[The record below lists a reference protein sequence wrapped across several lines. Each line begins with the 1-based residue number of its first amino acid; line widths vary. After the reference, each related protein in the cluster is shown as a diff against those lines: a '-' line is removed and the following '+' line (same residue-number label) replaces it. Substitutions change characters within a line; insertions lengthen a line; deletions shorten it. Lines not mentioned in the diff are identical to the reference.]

1 MNTTELLNITSLIV
15 PDRHA
20 IVFDDMRLTFGEIAG
35 RVNRLANGLAELG
48 VGAGDRV
55 AVMQVNCNEHVES
68 YFATAKLDAI
78 LVPINFRARSEEL
91 TFMLN
96 DSGVKAIILG
106 QRYQDM
112 LRSIKPE
119 LTTLEHQITL
129 EAPGEGF
136 VFYDDLLANAS
147 DEERFPTADGDDV
160 TIIMFTAGT
169 TGTPKGVMLSHN
181 SFTSYILAN
190 VEPVDM
196 DTAEKNILTVPLHHI
211 AGVQAVMAAVYG
223 GRTLV
228 LQRQFDEEG
237 WMKLVQEEKVNRAM
251 MVPTMLKR
259 LMDRPAFKD
268 YDLSSLRVIT
278 YGAAPMPLEVIK
290 KAIVEFPNT
299 RFINAFG
306 QTETASTITML
317 PPDAHDIHEGDP
329 DYEQKMKRLGSI
341 GKPLPDVEVRIVN
354 EEGNDV
360 ALGENGEIVAR
371 GDRLMKGY
379 WNREEATKETL
390 RGGWLYTGDL
400 GYWDDEGFIF
410 LSGRAKDF
418 LKRGGEM
425 IAPEEVEQII
435 MSHPSVDEAA
445 IIGIQDIEWG
455 ERVRAIVVRK
465 PGAELTAEEVIEHCR
480 PRMAGFKRPRGR
492 CIHRR
497 ASQEPDGQGA
507 QAGAA
512 RGLSTAHRVGRAR
525 LPRVY
530 KNRSAPLAR
539 TAREGGRRC
548 R

>member
-1 MNTTELLNITSLIV
+1 MNTTDLLSITAAIV

-20 IVFDDMRLTFGEIAG
+20 IVFDEQRITFGQIAD
-35 RVNRLANGLAELG
+35 RVNRLANALSDMG
-48 VGAGDRV
+48 VGPGDRV
-55 AVMQVNCNEHVES
+55 AVMQVNCNEHIET
-68 YFATAKLDAI
+68 YFATAKLDGI
-78 LVPINFRARSEEL
+78 FVPINFRARSEEL

-112 LRSIKPE
+112 LRTIKPE
-119 LTTLEHQITL
+119 LTTLEHQISL
-129 EAPGEGF
+129 EGPGEGF
-136 VFYDDLLANAS
+136 LFYDELLANAS
-147 DEERFPTADGDDV
+147 DEERFPTADDEDV
-160 TIIMFTAGT
+160 TVIMFTAGT

-181 SFTSYILAN
+181 SFSSYILAN
-190 VEPVDM
+190 VDPVDM
-196 DTAEKNILTVPLHHI
+196 DFAEKNILTVPLHHI
-211 AGVQAVMAAVYG
+211 AGIQAVMAAIYG

-237 WMKLVQEEKVNRAM
+237 WMELVQDEKVDRAM

-259 LMDRPAFKD
+259 LMDQPTFKD
-268 YDLSSLRVIT
+268 YDLSSLQVIT

-290 KAIVEFPNT
+290 KAILEFPST

-329 DYEQKMKRLGSI
+329 DFEIKMKRLGSI
-341 GKPLPDVEVRIVN
+341 GKPLPDVEVIIVD
-354 EEGNDV
+354 EDGKEV
-360 ALGENGEIVAR
+360 AVEENGEIVAR
-371 GDRLMKGY
+371 GERLMKGY

-400 GYWDDEGFIF
+400 GYRDDAGYIF

-435 MSHPSVDEAA
+435 MSHPAVDEAA
-445 IIGIQDIEWG
+445 IIGMPDVEWG
-455 ERVRAIVVRK
+455 ERVRAIVVIK

-480 PRMAGFKRPRGR
+480 PRMAGFKRPEDV
-492 CIHRR
+492 IFID
-497 ASQEPDGQGA
+497 E
-507 QAGAA
+507 
-512 RGLSTAHRVGRAR
+512 
-525 LPRVY
+525 LPRNPMGKVL
-530 KNRSAPLAR
+530 KRVL
-539 TAREGGRRC
+539 REEYTQPIGG
-548 R
+548 

>member
-1 MNTTELLNITSLIV
+1 MNTTELLSITAMIV

-20 IVFDDMRLTFGEIAG
+20 IVFDDQRITFGELG
-35 RVNRLANGLAELG
+35 ERVNRLANGLAYLG

-55 AVMQVNCNEHVES
+55 AVMQVNCNEHIES

-78 LVPINFRARSEEL
+78 FVPINFRARAEEL
-91 TFMLN
+91 SFMLN

-112 LRSIKPE
+112 LRQVKPE

-129 EAPGEGF
+129 EAPADDF
-136 VFYDDLLANAS
+136 VYYEDLIANAS
-147 DEERFPTADGDDV
+147 DDERFPTADGEDV

-181 SFTSYILAN
+181 SFSSYILAN

-196 DTAEKNILTVPLHHI
+196 DVAEKNILTVPLHHI
-211 AGVQAVMAAVYG
+211 AGVQAVMAAIYG

-237 WMKLVQEEKVNRAM
+237 WMKLVQDEQVNRAM

-259 LMDRPAFKD
+259 LMDQPSFGS

-290 KAIVEFPNT
+290 KAIAEFPNT

-317 PPDAHDIHEGDP
+317 PPDAHEIREGDP
-329 DYEQKMKRLGSI
+329 DYDAKLKRLGSI
-341 GKPLPDVEVRIVN
+341 GKPLPDVEVRIVD
-354 EEGNDV
+354 EDGNDV
-360 ALGENGEIVAR
+360 PLGENGEIVAR
-371 GDRLMKGY
+371 GERLMKGY

-400 GYWDDEGFIF
+400 GYWDDEGYIF

-435 MSHPSVDEAA
+435 MSHPAVDEAA
-445 IIGIQDIEWG
+445 IIGVPDIEWG

-465 PGAELTAEEVIEHCR
+465 PGMELTMEEVVEHCR
-480 PRMAGFKRPRGR
+480 PRMAGFKRPEDV
-492 CIHRR
+492 IFID
-497 ASQEPDGQGA
+497 E
-507 QAGAA
+507 
-512 RGLSTAHRVGRAR
+512 
-525 LPRVY
+525 LPRNPMGKVL
-530 KNRSAPLAR
+530 KRVL
-539 TAREGGRRC
+539 REDYPEPIS
-548 R
+548 

>member
-1 MNTTELLNITSLIV
+1 MIV

-20 IVFDDMRLTFGEIAG
+20 IVFDDRRMTFGELAD
-35 RVNRLANGLAELG
+35 RVSRLANGLADLG

-55 AVMQVNCNEHVES
+55 AVMQVNCNEHIES

-78 LVPINFRARSEEL
+78 FVPINFRARSEEL
-91 TFMLN
+91 SFMLN

-112 LRSIKPE
+112 LRQVKPE

-129 EAPGEGF
+129 EAPADDF
-136 VFYDDLLANAS
+136 VSYEDLIANSS
-147 DEERFPTADGDDV
+147 DEERFPAADGDDV

-181 SFTSYILAN
+181 SFSSYILAN

-196 DTAEKNILTVPLHHI
+196 EVAEKNILTVPLHHI
-211 AGVQAVMAAVYG
+211 AGVQAVMAAIYG

-237 WMKLVQEEKVNRAM
+237 WMKLVQEEQVNRAM

-259 LMDRPAFKD
+259 LMDQPSFGS

-290 KAIVEFPNT
+290 KAIVEFPDT

-317 PPDAHDIHEGDP
+317 PPDAHEIREGDP

-341 GKPLPDVEVRIVN
+341 GKPLPDVEVRIVD
-354 EEGNDV
+354 EDGNDV
-360 ALGENGEIVAR
+360 SLGENGEIVAR
-371 GDRLMKGY
+371 GERLMKGY
-379 WNREEATKETL
+379 WNREEATRETL

-435 MSHPSVDEAA
+435 MSHPAVDEAA
-445 IIGIQDIEWG
+445 IIGVPDIEWG
-455 ERVRAIVVRK
+455 ERVRAIVVKK
-465 PGAELTAEEVIEHCR
+465 PGMDLSAEEVVEHCR
-480 PRMAGFKRPRGR
+480 PRMAGFKRPEDV
-492 CIHRR
+492 IFI
-497 ASQEPDGQGA
+497 EE
-507 QAGAA
+507 
-512 RGLSTAHRVGRAR
+512 
-525 LPRVY
+525 LPRNPMGKVL
-530 KNRSAPLAR
+530 KRVL
-539 TAREGGRRC
+539 REEYPEPIA
-548 R
+548 

>member
-1 MNTTELLNITSLIV
+1 MNTTELLNITAMIV

-20 IVFDDMRLTFGEIAG
+20 IVFDDRRMTFGELAD
-35 RVNRLANGLAELG
+35 RVSRLANGLADLG

-55 AVMQVNCNEHVES
+55 AVMQVNCNEHIES

-78 LVPINFRARSEEL
+78 FVPINFRARSEEL
-91 TFMLN
+91 SFMLN

-112 LRSIKPE
+112 LRQVKPE

-129 EAPGEGF
+129 EAPADDF
-136 VFYDDLLANAS
+136 VSYEDLIANSS
-147 DEERFPTADGDDV
+147 DEERFPAADGDDV

-181 SFTSYILAN
+181 SFSSYILAN

-196 DTAEKNILTVPLHHI
+196 EVAEKNILTVPLHHI
-211 AGVQAVMAAVYG
+211 AGVQAVMAAIYG

-237 WMKLVQEEKVNRAM
+237 WMKLVQEEQVNRAM

-259 LMDRPAFKD
+259 LMDQPSFGS

-290 KAIVEFPNT
+290 KAIVEFPDT

-317 PPDAHDIHEGDP
+317 PPDAHEIREGDP
-329 DYEQKMKRLGSI
+329 DYDQKMKRLGSI
-341 GKPLPDVEVRIVN
+341 GKPLPDVEVRIVD
-354 EEGNDV
+354 EDGHDV

-371 GDRLMKGY
+371 GERLMKGY
-379 WNREEATKETL
+379 WNREEATRETL

-435 MSHPSVDEAA
+435 MSHPAVDEAA
-445 IIGIQDIEWG
+445 IIGVPDIEWG

-465 PGAELTAEEVIEHCR
+465 PGMELTMEEVVEHCR
-480 PRMAGFKRPRGR
+480 PRMAGFKRPEDV
-492 CIHRR
+492 IFI
-497 ASQEPDGQGA
+497 EE
-507 QAGAA
+507 
-512 RGLSTAHRVGRAR
+512 
-525 LPRVY
+525 LPRNPMGKVL
-530 KNRSAPLAR
+530 KRVL
-539 TAREGGRRC
+539 REEYPEPIA
-548 R
+548 

>member
-1 MNTTELLNITSLIV
+1 MNTTELLNITAMIV

-20 IVFDDMRLTFGEIAG
+20 IVFDDRRMTFGELAD
-35 RVNRLANGLAELG
+35 RVSRLANGLADLG

-55 AVMQVNCNEHVES
+55 AVMQVNCNEHIEC

-78 LVPINFRARSEEL
+78 FVPINFRARSEEL
-91 TFMLN
+91 SFMLN

-112 LRSIKPE
+112 VRQVKPE

-129 EAPGEGF
+129 EAPADDF
-136 VFYDDLLANAS
+136 VSYEDLIANSS
-147 DEERFPTADGDDV
+147 DEERFPAADGDDV

-181 SFTSYILAN
+181 SFSSYILAN

-196 DTAEKNILTVPLHHI
+196 EVAEKNILTVPLHHI
-211 AGVQAVMAAVYG
+211 AGVQAVMAAIYG

-237 WMKLVQEEKVNRAM
+237 WMKLVQDEQVNRAM

-259 LMDRPAFKD
+259 LMDQPSFGS

-290 KAIVEFPNT
+290 KAIVEFPDT

-317 PPDAHDIHEGDP
+317 PPDAHEIREGDP
-329 DYEQKMKRLGSI
+329 DYDQKMKRLGSI
-341 GKPLPDVEVRIVN
+341 GKPLPDVEVRIVD
-354 EEGNDV
+354 EDGHDV

-371 GDRLMKGY
+371 GERLMKGY
-379 WNREEATKETL
+379 WNREEATRETL

-435 MSHPSVDEAA
+435 MSHPAVDEAA
-445 IIGIQDIEWG
+445 IIGVPDIEWG

-465 PGAELTAEEVIEHCR
+465 PGMELTMEEVVEHCR
-480 PRMAGFKRPRGR
+480 PRMAGFKRPEDV
-492 CIHRR
+492 IFI
-497 ASQEPDGQGA
+497 EE
-507 QAGAA
+507 
-512 RGLSTAHRVGRAR
+512 
-525 LPRVY
+525 LPRNPMGKVL
-530 KNRSAPLAR
+530 KRVL
-539 TAREGGRRC
+539 REEYPEPIA
-548 R
+548 

>member
-1 MNTTELLNITSLIV
+1 
-15 PDRHA
+15 
-20 IVFDDMRLTFGEIAG
+20 
-35 RVNRLANGLAELG
+35 
-48 VGAGDRV
+48 
-55 AVMQVNCNEHVES
+55 
-68 YFATAKLDAI
+68 
-78 LVPINFRARSEEL
+78 
-91 TFMLN
+91 MLN

-112 LRSIKPE
+112 LRQVKPE

-129 EAPGEGF
+129 EAPADDF
-136 VFYDDLLANAS
+136 VSYEDLIANSS
-147 DEERFPTADGDDV
+147 DEERFPAADGDDV

-181 SFTSYILAN
+181 SFSSYILAN

-196 DTAEKNILTVPLHHI
+196 EVAEKNILTVPLHHI
-211 AGVQAVMAAVYG
+211 AGVQAVMAAIYG

-237 WMKLVQEEKVNRAM
+237 WMKLVQDEQVNRAM

-259 LMDRPAFKD
+259 LMDQPSFGS

-290 KAIVEFPNT
+290 KAIVEFPDT

-317 PPDAHDIHEGDP
+317 PPDAHEIREGDP
-329 DYEQKMKRLGSI
+329 DYDQKMKRLGSI
-341 GKPLPDVEVRIVN
+341 GKPLPDVEVRIVD
-354 EEGNDV
+354 EDGHDV

-371 GDRLMKGY
+371 GERLMKGY
-379 WNREEATKETL
+379 WNREEATRETL

-435 MSHPSVDEAA
+435 MSHPAVDEAA
-445 IIGIQDIEWG
+445 IIGVPDIEWG

-465 PGAELTAEEVIEHCR
+465 PGMELTMEEVVEHCR
-480 PRMAGFKRPRGR
+480 PRMAGFKRPEDV
-492 CIHRR
+492 IFI
-497 ASQEPDGQGA
+497 EE
-507 QAGAA
+507 
-512 RGLSTAHRVGRAR
+512 
-525 LPRVY
+525 LPRNPMGKVL
-530 KNRSAPLAR
+530 KRVL
-539 TAREGGRRC
+539 REEYPEPIA
-548 R
+548 

>member
-1 MNTTELLNITSLIV
+1 M
-15 PDRHA
+15 
-20 IVFDDMRLTFGEIAG
+20 TFGELAD
-35 RVNRLANGLAELG
+35 RVSRLANGLADLG

-55 AVMQVNCNEHVES
+55 AVMQVNCNEHIES

-78 LVPINFRARSEEL
+78 FVPINFRARSEEL
-91 TFMLN
+91 SFMLN

-112 LRSIKPE
+112 LRQVKPE

-129 EAPGEGF
+129 EAPADDF
-136 VFYDDLLANAS
+136 VSYEDLIANSS
-147 DEERFPTADGDDV
+147 DEERFPAADGDDV

-181 SFTSYILAN
+181 SFSSYILAN

-196 DTAEKNILTVPLHHI
+196 EVAEKNILTVPLHHI
-211 AGVQAVMAAVYG
+211 AGVQAVMAAIYG

-237 WMKLVQEEKVNRAM
+237 WMKLVQDEQVNRAM

-259 LMDRPAFKD
+259 LMDQPSFGS

-290 KAIVEFPNT
+290 KAIVEFPDT

-317 PPDAHDIHEGDP
+317 PPDAHEIREGDP
-329 DYEQKMKRLGSI
+329 DYDQKMKRLGSI
-341 GKPLPDVEVRIVN
+341 GKPLPDVEVRIVD
-354 EEGNDV
+354 EDGHDV

-371 GDRLMKGY
+371 GERLMKGY
-379 WNREEATKETL
+379 WNREEATRETL

-435 MSHPSVDEAA
+435 MSHPAVDEAA
-445 IIGIQDIEWG
+445 IIGVPDIEWG

-465 PGAELTAEEVIEHCR
+465 PGMELTMEEVVEHCR
-480 PRMAGFKRPRGR
+480 PRMAGFKRPEDV
-492 CIHRR
+492 IFI
-497 ASQEPDGQGA
+497 EE
-507 QAGAA
+507 
-512 RGLSTAHRVGRAR
+512 
-525 LPRVY
+525 LPRNPMGKVL
-530 KNRSAPLAR
+530 KRVL
-539 TAREGGRRC
+539 REEYPEPIA
-548 R
+548 

>member
-1 MNTTELLNITSLIV
+1 MNTTELLNITAMIV

-20 IVFDDMRLTFGEIAG
+20 IVFDDRRMTFGELAD
-35 RVNRLANGLAELG
+35 RVSRLANGLADLG

-55 AVMQVNCNEHVES
+55 AVMQVNCNEHIEC

-78 LVPINFRARSEEL
+78 FVPINFRARSEEL
-91 TFMLN
+91 SFMLN

-112 LRSIKPE
+112 VRQVKPE

-129 EAPGEGF
+129 EAPADDF
-136 VFYDDLLANAS
+136 VSYEDLIANSS
-147 DEERFPTADGDDV
+147 DEERFPAADGDDV

-181 SFTSYILAN
+181 SFSSYILAN

-196 DTAEKNILTVPLHHI
+196 EVAEKNILTVPLHHI
-211 AGVQAVMAAVYG
+211 AGVQAVMAAIYG

-237 WMKLVQEEKVNRAM
+237 WMKLVQEEQVNRAM

-259 LMDRPAFKD
+259 LMDQPSFGS

-290 KAIVEFPNT
+290 KAIVEFPDT

-317 PPDAHDIHEGDP
+317 PPDAHEIREGDP
-329 DYEQKMKRLGSI
+329 DYDQKMKRLGSI
-341 GKPLPDVEVRIVN
+341 GKPLPDVEVRIVD
-354 EEGNDV
+354 EDGHDV

-371 GDRLMKGY
+371 GERLMKGY
-379 WNREEATKETL
+379 WNREEATRETL

-435 MSHPSVDEAA
+435 MSHPAVDEAA
-445 IIGIQDIEWG
+445 IIGVPDIEWG

-465 PGAELTAEEVIEHCR
+465 PGMELTMEEVVEHCR
-480 PRMAGFKRPRGR
+480 PRMAGFKRPEDV
-492 CIHRR
+492 IFI
-497 ASQEPDGQGA
+497 EE
-507 QAGAA
+507 
-512 RGLSTAHRVGRAR
+512 
-525 LPRVY
+525 LPRNPMGKVL
-530 KNRSAPLAR
+530 KRVL
-539 TAREGGRRC
+539 REEYPEPIA
-548 R
+548 

>member
-480 PRMAGFKRPRGR
+480 PRMAGFKRPEDVVF
-492 CIHRR
+492 ID
-497 ASQEPDGQGA
+497 E
-507 QAGAA
+507 
-512 RGLSTAHRVGRAR
+512 
-525 LPRVY
+525 LPRNPMGKVL
-530 KNRSAPLAR
+530 KRVL
-539 TAREGGRRC
+539 REDYPQPIE
-548 R
+548 

>member
-1 MNTTELLNITSLIV
+1 MNTTELLNITAMIV

-20 IVFDDMRLTFGEIAG
+20 IVFDDRRMTFGELAD
-35 RVNRLANGLAELG
+35 RVSRLANGLADLG

-55 AVMQVNCNEHVES
+55 AVMQVNCNEHIES

-78 LVPINFRARSEEL
+78 FVPINFRARSEEL
-91 TFMLN
+91 SFMLN

-112 LRSIKPE
+112 VRQVKPE

-129 EAPGEGF
+129 EAPADDF
-136 VFYDDLLANAS
+136 VYYEDLIANSS
-147 DEERFPTADGDDV
+147 DEERFPAADGDDV

-181 SFTSYILAN
+181 SFSSYILAN

-196 DTAEKNILTVPLHHI
+196 EVAEKNILTVPLHHI
-211 AGVQAVMAAVYG
+211 AGVQAVMAAIYG

-237 WMKLVQEEKVNRAM
+237 WMKLVQEEQVNRAM

-259 LMDRPAFKD
+259 LMDQPSFGS

-290 KAIVEFPNT
+290 KAIVEFPDT

-317 PPDAHDIHEGDP
+317 PPDAHEIREGDP
-329 DYEQKMKRLGSI
+329 DYDQKMKRLGSI
-341 GKPLPDVEVRIVN
+341 GKPLPDVEVRIVD
-354 EEGNDV
+354 EDGHDV

-371 GDRLMKGY
+371 GERLMKGY
-379 WNREEATKETL
+379 WNREEATRETL

-435 MSHPSVDEAA
+435 MSHPAVDEAA
-445 IIGIQDIEWG
+445 IIGVPDIEWG

-465 PGAELTAEEVIEHCR
+465 PGMELTMEEVVEHCR
-480 PRMAGFKRPRGR
+480 PRMAGFKRPEDV
-492 CIHRR
+492 IFI
-497 ASQEPDGQGA
+497 EE
-507 QAGAA
+507 
-512 RGLSTAHRVGRAR
+512 
-525 LPRVY
+525 LPRNPMGKVL
-530 KNRSAPLAR
+530 KRVL
-539 TAREGGRRC
+539 REEYPEPIA
-548 R
+548 

>member
-1 MNTTELLNITSLIV
+1 MNTTELLSITAMIV

-20 IVFDDMRLTFGEIAG
+20 IVFDDQRITFGELAS

-55 AVMQVNCNEHVES
+55 AVMQVNCNEHIES

-78 LVPINFRARSEEL
+78 FVPINFRARAEEL
-91 TFMLN
+91 SFMLN

-112 LRSIKPE
+112 LRQVKPE

-129 EAPGEGF
+129 EAPADDF
-136 VFYDDLLANAS
+136 VYYEDLIANSSDD
-147 DEERFPTADGDDV
+147 ERFPTADGEDV
-160 TIIMFTAGT
+160 TIVMFTAGT

-181 SFTSYILAN
+181 SFSSYILAN

-196 DTAEKNILTVPLHHI
+196 DVAEKNILTVPLHHI
-211 AGVQAVMAAVYG
+211 AGVQAVMAAIYG

-237 WMKLVQEEKVNRAM
+237 WMKLVQDEQVNRAM

-259 LMDRPAFKD
+259 LMDQPSFGS

-290 KAIVEFPNT
+290 KAIAEFPNT

-317 PPDAHDIHEGDP
+317 PPDAHEIREGDP
-329 DYEQKMKRLGSI
+329 DYDAKLKRLGSI
-341 GKPLPDVEVRIVN
+341 GKPLPDVEVRIVD
-354 EEGNDV
+354 EDGNDV

-371 GDRLMKGY
+371 GERLMKGY

-400 GYWDDEGFIF
+400 GYWDDEGYIF

-435 MSHPSVDEAA
+435 MSHPAVDEAA
-445 IIGIQDIEWG
+445 IIGVPDIEWG

-465 PGAELTAEEVIEHCR
+465 PGMELTMEEVVEHCR
-480 PRMAGFKRPRGR
+480 PRMAGFKRPEDV
-492 CIHRR
+492 IFID
-497 ASQEPDGQGA
+497 E
-507 QAGAA
+507 
-512 RGLSTAHRVGRAR
+512 
-525 LPRVY
+525 LPRNPMGKVL
-530 KNRSAPLAR
+530 KRVL
-539 TAREGGRRC
+539 REEYPEPIA
-548 R
+548 

>member
-1 MNTTELLNITSLIV
+1 MNTTELLSITAAIV
-15 PDRHA
+15 PDRQA
-20 IVFDDMRLTFGEIAG
+20 IVFDEQRITFGQIAD
-35 RVNRLANGLAELG
+35 RVNRLANALSDLG
-48 VGAGDRV
+48 IGSGDRV
-55 AVMQVNCNEHVES
+55 AVMQVNCNEHIES
-68 YFATAKLDAI
+68 YFATAKVDGI
-78 LVPINFRARSEEL
+78 LVPINFRARAEEL

-106 QRYQDM
+106 ERYQDM
-112 LRSIKPE
+112 LRTIKPE

-129 EAPGEGF
+129 ESPGEGF
-136 VFYDDLLANAS
+136 LFYDDLLANAS
-147 DEERFPTADGDDV
+147 DEERFPSADDDDV

-169 TGTPKGVMLSHN
+169 TGTPKGVMLTHN
-181 SFTSYILAN
+181 SFSSYILAN
-190 VEPVDM
+190 VDPVDM

-211 AGVQAVMAAVYG
+211 AGVQAVMAAIYG

-237 WMKLVQEEKVNRAM
+237 WMKLVQDEKVDRAM

-259 LMDRPAFKD
+259 LMDQPTFKD
-268 YDLSSLRVIT
+268 YDLSSLKVIT

-290 KAIVEFPNT
+290 KAIGEFPKT

-329 DYEQKMKRLGSI
+329 NYEQKLKRLGSI
-341 GKPLPDVEVRIVN
+341 GLPLPDVEVIIVD
-354 EEGNDV
+354 EDGKEVGVGD
-360 ALGENGEIVAR
+360 NGEIVAR
-371 GDRLMKGY
+371 GERLMKGY

-400 GYWDDEGFIF
+400 GYRDDEGFIF

-435 MSHPSVDEAA
+435 MSHPAVDEAA
-445 IIGIQDIEWG
+445 IIGIPDVEWG
-455 ERVRAIVVRK
+455 ERVRAIVVIK

-480 PRMAGFKRPRGR
+480 PRMAGFKRPEDV
-492 CIHRR
+492 IFID
-497 ASQEPDGQGA
+497 E
-507 QAGAA
+507 
-512 RGLSTAHRVGRAR
+512 
-525 LPRVY
+525 LPRNPMGKVL
-530 KNRSAPLAR
+530 KRVL
-539 TAREGGRRC
+539 REEYTQPIEG
-548 R
+548 

>member
-1 MNTTELLNITSLIV
+1 MNTTELLNITALIV

-20 IVFDDMRLTFGEIAG
+20 IVFDDQRITFGELAD
-35 RVNRLANGLAELG
+35 RVNRLANGLAGLG

-55 AVMQVNCNEHVES
+55 AVMQVNCNEHIES

-78 LVPINFRARSEEL
+78 FVPINFRARSEEL
-91 TFMLN
+91 SFMLN

-112 LRSIKPE
+112 LRQVKPE

-129 EAPGEGF
+129 EAPADDF
-136 VFYDDLLANAS
+136 LSYDDLIANSS
-147 DEERFPTADGDDV
+147 DEDRFPTADGEDV

-181 SFTSYILAN
+181 SFSSYILAN

-196 DTAEKNILTVPLHHI
+196 ELAEKNILTVPLHHI
-211 AGVQAVMAAVYG
+211 AGVQAVMAAIYG

-237 WMKLVQEEKVNRAM
+237 WMKLVQDEQVNRAM

-259 LMDRPAFKD
+259 LMDQPSFGS
-268 YDLSSLRVIT
+268 YDLSSLQVIT

-290 KAIVEFPNT
+290 KAIAEFPNT

-317 PPDAHDIHEGDP
+317 PPDAHDIREGDP
-329 DYEQKMKRLGSI
+329 DYDKKMQRLGSI
-341 GKPLPDVEVRIVN
+341 GKPLPDVEVRIVD
-354 EEGNDV
+354 EDGNDV
-360 ALGENGEIVAR
+360 PLGENGEIVAR
-371 GDRLMKGY
+371 GERLMKGY

-435 MSHPSVDEAA
+435 MSHPAVDEAA
-445 IIGIQDIEWG
+445 IIGVPDIEWG

-465 PGAELTAEEVIEHCR
+465 PGMELTMEDVVEHCR
-480 PRMAGFKRPRGR
+480 PRMAGFKRPEDV
-492 CIHRR
+492 IFID
-497 ASQEPDGQGA
+497 E
-507 QAGAA
+507 
-512 RGLSTAHRVGRAR
+512 
-525 LPRVY
+525 LPRNPMGKVL
-530 KNRSAPLAR
+530 KRVL
-539 TAREGGRRC
+539 REEYPEPIA
-548 R
+548 

>member
-1 MNTTELLNITSLIV
+1 MNTTELLSITAAIV
-15 PDRHA
+15 PDRDA
-20 IVFDDMRLTFGEIAG
+20 IVFDGNRLSFGELAD
-35 RVNRLANGLAELG
+35 RVNRLANGLGDLG

-55 AVMQVNCNEHVES
+55 AVMQVNCNEHLES

-78 LVPINFRARSEEL
+78 FVPINFRARAEEL
-91 TFMLN
+91 SFMLN

-112 LRSIKPE
+112 LRSIKPD
-119 LTTLEHQITL
+119 LTTVEHQISL
-129 EAPGEGF
+129 EAPGDGF
-136 VFYDDLLANAS
+136 LFYDELLETSSN
-147 DEERFPTADGDDV
+147 EERFPTADGADV
-160 TIIMFTAGT
+160 TMVMFTAGT

-181 SFTSYILAN
+181 SFSSYILAN

-196 DTAEKNILTVPLHHI
+196 DSAEKNILTVPLHHI
-211 AGVQAVMAAVYG
+211 AGVQAVMAAIYG

-228 LQRQFDEEG
+228 LQRQFDEEE
-237 WMKLVQEEKVNRAM
+237 WMKLVQDEKVNRAM

-259 LMDRPAFKD
+259 LMDKPTFKD
-268 YDLSSLRVIT
+268 YDLSSLQVIT

-290 KAIVEFPNT
+290 KAILEFPTT

-317 PPDAHDIHEGDP
+317 PPDAHDIHEGDA
-329 DYEQKMKRLGSI
+329 DYEIKMKRLGSI
-341 GKPLPDVEVRIVN
+341 GKPLPDVEVRIVD

-360 ALGENGEIVAR
+360 AVGDNGEIVAR

-379 WNREEATKETL
+379 WNRDEATKETL

-400 GYWDDEGFIF
+400 GYWDDEGYIF

-445 IIGIQDIEWG
+445 IIGIPDVEWG
-455 ERVRAIVVRK
+455 ERVRAIVVKK
-465 PGAELTAEEVIEHCR
+465 PGVELTEEEVIEHCR
-480 PRMAGFKRPRGR
+480 PRMAGFKRPEDVVF
-492 CIHRR
+492 I
-497 ASQEPDGQGA
+497 EE
-507 QAGAA
+507 
-512 RGLSTAHRVGRAR
+512 
-525 LPRVY
+525 LPRNPMGKVL
-530 KNRSAPLAR
+530 KRVL
-539 TAREGGRRC
+539 REEYTQPIGA
-548 R
+548 

>member
-20 IVFDDMRLTFGEIAG
+20 IVFDDKRLTFGEIAG

-147 DEERFPTADGDDV
+147 DEERFPTADADDV

-268 YDLSSLRVIT
+268 YDLSSLQVIT

-354 EEGNDV
+354 EDGNDV

-480 PRMAGFKRPRGR
+480 PRMAGFKRPEDVVF
-492 CIHRR
+492 ID
-497 ASQEPDGQGA
+497 E
-507 QAGAA
+507 
-512 RGLSTAHRVGRAR
+512 
-525 LPRVY
+525 LPRNPMGKVL
-530 KNRSAPLAR
+530 KRVL
-539 TAREGGRRC
+539 REDYPQPIA
-548 R
+548 

>member
-1 MNTTELLNITSLIV
+1 MNTTELLNITAMIV

-20 IVFDDMRLTFGEIAG
+20 IVFDDRRMTFGELAD
-35 RVNRLANGLAELG
+35 RVSRLANGLADLG

-55 AVMQVNCNEHVES
+55 AVMQVNCNEHIES

-78 LVPINFRARSEEL
+78 FVPINFRARSEEL
-91 TFMLN
+91 SFMLN

-112 LRSIKPE
+112 LRQVKPE

-129 EAPGEGF
+129 EAPADDF
-136 VFYDDLLANAS
+136 VSYEDLIANSS
-147 DEERFPTADGDDV
+147 DEERFPAADGDDV

-181 SFTSYILAN
+181 SFSSYILAN

-196 DTAEKNILTVPLHHI
+196 EVAEKNILTVPLHHI
-211 AGVQAVMAAVYG
+211 AGVQAVMAAIYG

-237 WMKLVQEEKVNRAM
+237 WMKLVQEEQVNRAM

-259 LMDRPAFKD
+259 LMDQPSFGS

-317 PPDAHDIHEGDP
+317 PPDAHEIREGDP

-341 GKPLPDVEVRIVN
+341 GKPLPDVEVRIVD
-354 EEGNDV
+354 EDGHDV

-371 GDRLMKGY
+371 GERLMKGY
-379 WNREEATKETL
+379 WNREEATRETL

-435 MSHPSVDEAA
+435 MSHPAVDEAA
-445 IIGIQDIEWG
+445 IIGVPDIEWG
-455 ERVRAIVVRK
+455 ERVRAIVVKK
-465 PGAELTAEEVIEHCR
+465 PGMDLSAEEVVEHCR
-480 PRMAGFKRPRGR
+480 PRMAGFKRPEDV
-492 CIHRR
+492 IFI
-497 ASQEPDGQGA
+497 EE
-507 QAGAA
+507 
-512 RGLSTAHRVGRAR
+512 
-525 LPRVY
+525 LPRNPMGKVL
-530 KNRSAPLAR
+530 KRVL
-539 TAREGGRRC
+539 REEYPEPIA
-548 R
+548 

>member
-68 YFATAKLDAI
+68 YFASAKLDAI
-78 LVPINFRARSEEL
+78 LVPINFRARAEEL

-112 LRSIKPE
+112 LRSVKPE

-211 AGVQAVMAAVYG
+211 AGVQAVMAAIYG

-341 GKPLPDVEVRIVN
+341 GKPLPDVEVRIVD

-360 ALGENGEIVAR
+360 SLGENGEIVAR

-445 IIGIQDIEWG
+445 IIGIPDIEWG

-465 PGAELTAEEVIEHCR
+465 PDAELTAEEVIEHCR
-480 PRMAGFKRPRGR
+480 PRMAGFKRPEDVVF
-492 CIHRR
+492 ID
-497 ASQEPDGQGA
+497 E
-507 QAGAA
+507 
-512 RGLSTAHRVGRAR
+512 
-525 LPRVY
+525 LPRNPMGKVL
-530 KNRSAPLAR
+530 KRVL
-539 TAREGGRRC
+539 REDYPQPIE
-548 R
+548 

>member
-1 MNTTELLNITSLIV
+1 MNTTELLNITAMIV

-20 IVFDDMRLTFGEIAG
+20 IVFDDRRMTFGELAD
-35 RVNRLANGLAELG
+35 RVSRLANGLADLG

-55 AVMQVNCNEHVES
+55 AVMQVNCNEHIES

-78 LVPINFRARSEEL
+78 FVPINFRARSEEL
-91 TFMLN
+91 SFMLN

-112 LRSIKPE
+112 LRQVKPE

-129 EAPGEGF
+129 EAPADDF
-136 VFYDDLLANAS
+136 VSYEDLIANSS
-147 DEERFPTADGDDV
+147 DEERFPAADGDDV
-160 TIIMFTAGT
+160 TIVMFTAGT

-181 SFTSYILAN
+181 SFSSYILAN

-196 DTAEKNILTVPLHHI
+196 EVAEKNILTVPLHHI
-211 AGVQAVMAAVYG
+211 AGVQAVMAAIYG

-237 WMKLVQEEKVNRAM
+237 WMKLVQDEQVNRAM

-259 LMDRPAFKD
+259 LMDQPSFGS

-290 KAIVEFPNT
+290 KAIVEFPGT

-317 PPDAHDIHEGDP
+317 PPDAHEIREGDP
-329 DYEQKMKRLGSI
+329 DYDQKMKRLGSI
-341 GKPLPDVEVRIVN
+341 GKPLPDVEVRIVD
-354 EEGNDV
+354 EDGHDV

-371 GDRLMKGY
+371 GERLMKGY
-379 WNREEATKETL
+379 WNREEATRETL

-435 MSHPSVDEAA
+435 MSHPAVDEAA
-445 IIGIQDIEWG
+445 IIGVPDIEWG

-465 PGAELTAEEVIEHCR
+465 PGMELTMEEVVEHCR
-480 PRMAGFKRPRGR
+480 PRMAGFKRPEDV
-492 CIHRR
+492 IFI
-497 ASQEPDGQGA
+497 EE
-507 QAGAA
+507 
-512 RGLSTAHRVGRAR
+512 
-525 LPRVY
+525 LPRNPMGKVL
-530 KNRSAPLAR
+530 KRVL
-539 TAREGGRRC
+539 REEYPEPIA
-548 R
+548 

>member
-1 MNTTELLNITSLIV
+1 MNTTELLSITAAIV

-20 IVFDDMRLTFGEIAG
+20 IVFDEQRITFGQIAD
-35 RVNRLANGLAELG
+35 RVNRLANALSDLG
-48 VGAGDRV
+48 IGSGDRV
-55 AVMQVNCNEHVES
+55 AVMQVNCNEHIES
-68 YFATAKLDAI
+68 YFATAKVDGI
-78 LVPINFRARSEEL
+78 FVPINFRARAEEL

-112 LRSIKPE
+112 LRIIKPE
-119 LTTLEHQITL
+119 LTTLEHQISL
-129 EAPGEGF
+129 EGPGEGF
-136 VFYDDLLANAS
+136 LFYDDLLANAS
-147 DEERFPTADGDDV
+147 DEERFPTADDDDV

-181 SFTSYILAN
+181 SFSSYILAN
-190 VEPVDM
+190 VDPVDM
-196 DTAEKNILTVPLHHI
+196 DSAEKNILTVPLHHI
-211 AGVQAVMAAVYG
+211 AGIQAVMAAIYG

-237 WMKLVQEEKVNRAM
+237 WMKLVQDEKVDRAM

-259 LMDRPAFKD
+259 LMDQPTFKD
-268 YDLSSLRVIT
+268 YDLSSLQVIT

-290 KAIVEFPNT
+290 KAILEFPQT

-329 DYEQKMKRLGSI
+329 DFEIKMKRLGSI
-341 GKPLPDVEVRIVN
+341 GKPLPDVEVLIVD
-354 EEGNDV
+354 EEGKEV
-360 ALGENGEIVAR
+360 AVGENGEIVAR
-371 GDRLMKGY
+371 GERLMKGY

-400 GYWDDEGFIF
+400 GYWDDEGYIF

-435 MSHPSVDEAA
+435 MSHPAVDEAA
-445 IIGIQDIEWG
+445 IIGIADVEWG
-455 ERVRAIVVRK
+455 ERVRAIVVIK

-480 PRMAGFKRPRGR
+480 PRMAGFKRPEDV
-492 CIHRR
+492 IFID
-497 ASQEPDGQGA
+497 E
-507 QAGAA
+507 
-512 RGLSTAHRVGRAR
+512 
-525 LPRVY
+525 LPRNPMGKVL
-530 KNRSAPLAR
+530 KRVL
-539 TAREGGRRC
+539 REDYPQPIVG
-548 R
+548 